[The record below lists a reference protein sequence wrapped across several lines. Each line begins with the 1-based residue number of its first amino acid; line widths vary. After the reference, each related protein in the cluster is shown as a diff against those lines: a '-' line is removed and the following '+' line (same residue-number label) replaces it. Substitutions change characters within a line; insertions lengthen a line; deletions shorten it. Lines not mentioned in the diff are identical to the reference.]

1 MEKNL
6 VQHYKL
12 TNTFPQS
19 LVYKKNSTCK
29 LGIDSYEPYQSCT
42 SLFQLGIGKSTSGER
57 FVWKTQ
63 SIHYKPKYHSAFQN
77 LYRRKPRKV
86 GYFVRCLYCPSK
98 KWAAMAASLR
108 PHDLNEELWLKL
120 LYPSKNLKWYIQ
132 RIFKKIRE
140 IDFHRKKSYLEMKIV
155 PQFLFM
161 DGIFSAKS
169 ISRFFWFF

>member
-1 MEKNL
+1 MKKSL
-6 VQHYKL
+6 VQL
-12 TNTFPQS
+12 AFNIFSLGTVGTRNPTGSVTNTHTGFLS
-19 LVYKKNSTCK
+19 LKFTKKLGNQISTCK

-42 SLFQLGIGKSTSGER
+42 SLFQLGIGKSTSCER

-120 LYPSKNLKWYIQ
+120 LYPSKNLKWYTTN
-132 RIFKKIRE
+132 F
-140 IDFHRKKSYLEMKIV
+140 
-155 PQFLFM
+155 
-161 DGIFSAKS
+161 
-169 ISRFFWFF
+169 